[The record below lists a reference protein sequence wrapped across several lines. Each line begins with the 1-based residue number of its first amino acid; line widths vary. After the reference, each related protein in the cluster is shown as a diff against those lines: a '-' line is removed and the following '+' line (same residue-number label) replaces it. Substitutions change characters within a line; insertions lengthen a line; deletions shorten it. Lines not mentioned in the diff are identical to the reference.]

1 MPTFTV
7 RELYDGRDAARG
19 ESSRD
24 FVRVWSV
31 QQTDGG
37 QPAAMGQ
44 VLDANGIP
52 KVGDPYLGATVAEN
66 DLGVACKRVRA
77 RHNRSN
83 KLFLVEAQYASAN
96 WGTTLPSEGG
106 SSAGGGGGGGESAQQ
121 LPPGFGGGD
130 TGEGTPSASPVQIDN
145 PLFRPAV
152 VRYGAKTRTT
162 ILLFDEDLT
171 PILNSARQRFDPPVT
186 LEQARLS
193 MFVEQNVALFDPAVI
208 AEYCM
213 AINSAKWCNGAAK
226 TWRCEDIG
234 AERMFEEGIFYWKRH
249 FLFVYNPDEWNPYK
263 VLDVG
268 THYYESIGDTTP
280 VRFGTKFGEPTS
292 GRGLL
297 DGAGGKL
304 PRGDNPVPLEF
315 NIHAEKDF
323 GALKL
328 F

>member
-19 ESSRD
+19 DTSRD

-37 QPAAMGQ
+37 DPAAMGQ

-52 KVGDPYLGATVAEN
+52 KVGDPYIGATVAEN

-96 WGTTLPSEGG
+96 WGITLPSEGG
-106 SSAGGGGGGGESAQQ
+106 SSAGGGGGGGGESAQQ
-121 LPPGFGGGD
+121 LPPGFGGAE

-145 PLFRPAV
+145 PLLRPAV
-152 VRYGAKTRTT
+152 VRYSVVRRNE
-162 ILLFDEDLT
+162 ILIVDNDDVK
-171 PILNSARQRFDPPVT
+171 ICNSANAAFDPPV
-186 LEQARLS
+186 EIERGRLG
-193 MFVEQNVALFDPAVI
+193 MFVEQNVALFDPSIIGEFFMSV
-208 AEYCM
+208 
-213 AINSAKWCNGAAK
+213 NSAKWASGAAK

-249 FLFVYNPDEWNPYK
+249 FLFVYNEDKWNPKK
-263 VLDVG
+263 VLDAG
-268 THYYESIGDTTP
+268 AYYLDGSTIR
-280 VRFGTKFGEPTS
+280 RFVDKFGAPV

-297 DGAGGKL
+297 NGG
-304 PRGDNPVPLEF
+304 GDRLNPTSEPVYLEF
-315 NIHAEKDF
+315 DTHKEKDF
-323 GALKL
+323 GALGL